1 MKRILIAAGLALS
14 TVASHADEAPWDSP
28 TRRAI
33 ALRDD
38 GDFRKLRS
46 LSLLADEAHNISA
59 AINFSNVLADLVMKG
74 DAVVYGHNE
83 APKIEQKREE
93 ATSPASALI
102 QSPRRVG
109 GAGSSRTPQ

>member
-74 DAVVYGHNE
+74 VYGHNE

-93 ATSPASALI
+93 AHLACFRVDPVI

-109 GAGSSRTPQ
+109 GASSSRTPQ